1 MIDKCNHFYLLQ
13 IQNTLYK
20 MGVKD
25 LWNILSPLCERKPL
39 YELQGKTIAID
50 LSGWVVD
57 SQTIVD
63 NAVQPKMYLR
73 NLYFRTAFLLMQ
85 GISPVFV
92 LEGKAPTLKHK
103 TIARRNDVRSGFQE
117 RKEAAK
123 KGGRTQFNR
132 VLNECKEMLK
142 FMGIACV
149 QSYGEAEAM
158 CAYLNENGLVDG
170 CVSQDS
176 DCFLYGAKIVYRNF
190 CTSKGNNGATAGSI
204 DVYNMEKIEK
214 TLNIGRNKMIVLALL
229 CGCDYSEGV
238 NGVGKEAALK
248 FFKTVDDENV
258 LQRIQNW
265 KTDTSLDRIE
275 SDLLN
280 PNLCTS
286 CGHQGKLQKHNK
298 SGCDD
303 CGTVEKCND
312 NFREKRAL
320 MLNEIS
326 LRRKILHDKNFPNQ
340 ELIEEFLNKK
350 DLISSK
356 LDIGWKQPQVYQFID
371 FMEKHLCWEPQ
382 YAFEKIFTLTTR
394 WQLLHLSDF
403 TPAERLS
410 MSNLFIP
417 DQIKKIRNI
426 RSIASYEII
435 WKKEHSVIEMLKEYK
450 EQIELNDNDIEG
462 ILLTTIEPQ
471 DLVLKCYPE
480 LVEIFENTRNVKTK
494 KRTTN
499 SRRKKVTTNIEE
511 NNIEITNIA
520 KSRQK
525 KAKKKTLG
533 SKNNRKIEDFISR
546 NHSMSLEESFEDMA
560 ITPKRSKQKNALS
573 NINKLK
579 NVSENVAMDIKQV
592 KRGPQFKKIL
602 EMDKIDSKL
611 NNTIDRI
618 FNELSPNDFMSEN
631 EDNDLNVTNI
641 IDNICGKQ
649 IFQFSVKNWQSIEST
664 NQGNAENFL
673 ENKIDECMI
682 QKEEYIYAENEK
694 QKLDNS
700 DDEFGDISELY
711 IPINRRIQE
720 KVKVSKESK
729 EVCNQ
734 IKKCSCA
741 FENVMDETDNESIHL
756 DT

>member
-1 MIDKCNHFYLLQ
+1 
-13 IQNTLYK
+13 

-25 LWNILSPLCERKPL
+25 LWNILSPLCETKPL

-63 NAVQPKMYLR
+63 NVVQPRMYLR
-73 NLYFRTAFLLMQ
+73 NLYFRTAFLLTQ

-103 TIARRNDVRSGFQE
+103 TIARRNDVRNGLQE
-117 RKEAAK
+117 RKKAAK

-132 VLNECKEMLK
+132 ILNECREMLK

-158 CAYLNENGLVDG
+158 CAYLNEDGLVDG
-170 CVSQDS
+170 CISQDS

-190 CTSKGNNGATAGSI
+190 CTSSQGNRGATAGSV
-204 DVYNMEKIEK
+204 DVYNIEKIEK
-214 TLNIGRNKMIVLALL
+214 TLNIGRNKMIALGLL
-229 CGCDYSEGV
+229 CGCDYYEGV

-248 FFKTVDDENV
+248 FFKTVDNENV

-275 SDLLN
+275 SNLLN
-280 PNLCTS
+280 PNLCTA
-286 CGHQGKLQKHNK
+286 CGHEGKLQKHKK
-298 SGCDD
+298 SGCAD
-303 CGTVEKCND
+303 CGTVKQCND

-326 LRRKILHDKNFPNQ
+326 LRRKALHDENFPNQ

-350 DLISSK
+350 DLVPTK
-356 LDIGWKQPQVYQFID
+356 LDIEWKQPQVNLFVD

-394 WQLLHLSDF
+394 WQLLHLPNF
-403 TPAERLS
+403 TLNERLS

-435 WKKEHSVIEMLKEYK
+435 WKKEHSVIEMLKECK
-450 EQIELNDNDIEG
+450 EQIEPNDNDVEDS
-462 ILLTTIEPQ
+462 LLTSIEPQ

-480 LVEIFENTRNVKTK
+480 LVETFENTRNVKTK
-494 KRTTN
+494 KRTAN
-499 SRRKKVTTNIEE
+499 SRKKKITTNTEE
-511 NNIEITNIA
+511 NDIRITDIPN
-520 KSRQK
+520 SRQK
-525 KAKKKTLG
+525 KVKKKTLE
-533 SKNNRKIEDFISR
+533 SKNNRKIEEFISK
-546 NHSMSLEESFEDMA
+546 NCSMSLEESFENMA
-560 ITPKRSKQKNALS
+560 ITPKRSKQENSNA
-573 NINKLK
+573 NKLK
-579 NVSENVAMDIKQV
+579 IKNVPENVTMDIKQI
-592 KRGPQFKKIL
+592 KRGPQFKRVL

-611 NNTIDRI
+611 NNTIDKI
-618 FNELSPNDFMSEN
+618 FNELSPDDFTSEN

-641 IDNICGKQ
+641 IDNICSKQ
-649 IFQFSVKNWQSIEST
+649 IFQFSVRNWKSMEST
-664 NQGNAENFL
+664 NQENTENFL
-673 ENKIDECMI
+673 EYKIDEFKSLTN
-682 QKEEYIYAENEK
+682 KEEYVHVEDEK
-694 QKLDNS
+694 QKLNES
-700 DDEFGDISELY
+700 DDEFGNISELY
-711 IPINRRIQE
+711 VPINQRIQ
-720 KVKVSKESK
+720 KEENK
-729 EVCNQ
+729 KLQ
-734 IKKCSCA
+734 IKKSSFA
-741 FENVMDETDNESIHL
+741 FENIMNETDNESIHL
-756 DT
+756 ET

>member
-1 MIDKCNHFYLLQ
+1 
-13 IQNTLYK
+13 

-25 LWNILSPLCERKPL
+25 LWNVLSPLCEKKPL

-85 GISPVFV
+85 GISPIFV
-92 LEGKAPTLKHK
+92 LEGKAPILKHK
-103 TIARRNDVRSGFQE
+103 TIARRNDVRNGFQE
-117 RKEAAK
+117 RKKAAK
-123 KGGRTQFNR
+123 KGGRTQFKR

-149 QSYGEAEAM
+149 QSHGEAEAM
-158 CAYLNENGLVDG
+158 CAYLNEDGLVDG
-170 CVSQDS
+170 CISQDS
-176 DCFLYGAKIVYRNF
+176 DCFLYGAKVVYRNF
-190 CTSKGNNGATAGSI
+190 CTSSQGATAGSV

-214 TLNIGRNKMIVLALL
+214 TLNIGRNKMIALALL
-229 CGCDYSEGV
+229 CGCDYNEGL

-280 PNLCTS
+280 PDLCTA
-286 CGHQGKLQKHNK
+286 CGHQGKLQKHKK
-298 SGCDD
+298 SGCAD
-303 CGTVEKCND
+303 CGTIEKCND

-326 LRRKILHDKNFPNQ
+326 LRKKALHDENFPNQ

-350 DLISSK
+350 DFFPTK
-356 LDIGWKQPQVYQFID
+356 LDIEWKQPQINQFVD

-394 WQLLHLSDF
+394 WQLLHLPYF
-403 TPAERLS
+403 TLDERLS

-435 WKKEHSVIEMLKEYK
+435 WKKEHSVLEMLKEYK
-450 EQIELNDNDIEG
+450 EQIEPDDNNDEDG
-462 ILLTTIEPQ
+462 LLTSIEPQ

-480 LVEIFENTRNVKTK
+480 LVETFESTRNVKTK
-494 KRTTN
+494 KRTAN
-499 SRRKKVTTNIEE
+499 SRRKKITTNAEE
-511 NNIEITNIA
+511 NNIAITNIA

-525 KAKKKTLG
+525 KGKKKILE

-546 NHSMSLEESFEDMA
+546 NRSISLEESFENMT
-560 ITPKRSKQKNALS
+560 ITPKRSKQEGILS
-573 NINKLK
+573 NVNKLK
-579 NVSENVAMDIKQV
+579 IKNMPENVVVDLKQIKCA
-592 KRGPQFKKIL
+592 PQFKRVL
-602 EMDKIDSKL
+602 EMDKIDFTL
-611 NNTIDRI
+611 NNTIDRM
-618 FNELSPNDFMSEN
+618 FNELSPDDFKSEN

-641 IDNICGKQ
+641 IDNICSKR
-649 IFQFSVKNWQSIEST
+649 IFQFNVRNWQSMEST
-664 NQGNAENFL
+664 SQENVENL
-673 ENKIDECMI
+673 EYKIDEFKFLTN
-682 QKEEYIYAENEK
+682 KEKYVYTKDEN
-694 QKLDNS
+694 QKLDDS
-700 DDEFGDISELY
+700 DDEFGSISELY
-711 IPINRRIQE
+711 VPINQRIQKE
-720 KVKVSKESK
+720 ESK
-729 EVCNQ
+729 KPLQICNQ
-734 IKKCSCA
+734 IKKPSFA
-741 FENVMDETDNESIHL
+741 FENIMDETDNGNIHL